1 MALMVTDHMD
11 EERAAKCLAE
21 LGSAT
26 RLGIYRQ
33 LVRAGPGGLSFGDIR
48 ARLEIPQSTL
58 SHHVARLAWA
68 GLITHT
74 REGRS
79 QRCRAVFETMEA
91 LMAFLADECCAD
103 ERAETGQPA
112 TIGTLGHNMSP
123 ETLT

>member
-1 MALMVTDHMD
+1 MD
-11 EERAAKCLAE
+11 EERAARCLAE

-26 RLGIYRQ
+26 RLGVYRQ
-33 LVRAGPGGLSFGDIR
+33 LVRAGPSGLSFGDIR
-48 ARLEIPQSTL
+48 ARLGIPQSTL

-103 ERAETGQPA
+103 ERAGKDRPGRRPQAPPCIT
-112 TIGTLGHNMSP
+112 
-123 ETLT
+123 